1 MTQFTADKFTP
12 DKGAYLRNHAWLAA
26 LGMGAAMGLLWLMG
40 NPDIWTGAPAGLL
53 AITLRGWYL
62 YSEEMAVVW
71 QIKDGTLHGPAER
84 SIPLSQI
91 EKLRSIGSFVQVI
104 TRTGD
109 KHLIKYQAD
118 PAATIAA
125 IDAARHRGPP

>member
-1 MTQFTADKFTP
+1 MTTQFTP
-12 DKGAYLRNHAWLAA
+12 DKAAYLRNHAWLAA
-26 LGMGAAMGLLWLMG
+26 LGMGAAMGLLWIMG
-40 NPDIWTGAPAGLL
+40 NPDIWTGAPAGLA

-71 QIKDGTLHGPAER
+71 RIENDTLTGPAER
-84 SIPLSQI
+84 KIPLANI
-91 EKLRSIGSFVQVI
+91 KAVRALGSFVQVV
-104 TRTGD
+104 TKTGD

-125 IDAARHRGPP
+125 IDSARYRGGS